1 MLTAALYI
9 RVSTDKQEELSPDAQ
24 KRLLIDYAEKNNM
37 LVSEEYVFIEGGISG
52 KKADKRPKFQRMV
65 GLAKS
70 KERPFDVILVWKYSR
85 FARNQEESILYKSL
99 LKRNNIDVISISEP
113 LIDGPF
119 GTLIERIIE
128 WMDEYYSI
136 RLSGEVMRGM
146 SEKAL
151 RGGYMNVPP
160 LGYTS
165 TTPGSPPAIVP
176 EEAEVVKTIFSKF
189 VNEGITMFQIAR
201 QFNEIGLK
209 TRSGKPYQRRTIDYI
224 LQNPMYI
231 GYVRWNR
238 QHHSSHTIKAKE
250 DWIIS
255 KGNHEPIIPED
266 IYNTAQ
272 ERIKKEL
279 RPWKSRPVTDYK
291 HWLTGIIK
299 CDYCNRALVA
309 SSGTLRNPNI
319 TTFQCSSYAKGKCE
333 SNSVS
338 SNILVP
344 AIMEY
349 LQNVIKSGVVDYTV
363 KTDDKQIDASLLEQ
377 QLSKLAAKEER
388 IKAAY
393 INGIDTME
401 EYKKNKEL
409 ITSER
414 RFIEKQISDL
424 RVDVKHDHKPEM
436 LSRVKELYK
445 ILNDDSI
452 DKIAKNKALSSVIE
466 RITYNK
472 RESKVK
478 VYFYYK

>member
-24 KRLLIDYAEKNNM
+24 KRLLYEYAEKNNM

-52 KKADKRPKFQRMV
+52 KKADKRPKFQRMI

-70 KERPFDVILVWKYSR
+70 KDHPFDVILVWKYSR

-99 LKRNNIDVISISEP
+99 LKRNNIEVISISEP
-113 LIDGPF
+113 LIEGPF
-119 GTLIERIIE
+119 GSLIERIIE

-151 RGGYMNVPP
+151 RGGYMSVAP
-160 LGYTS
+160 LGYAS
-165 TTPGSPPAIVP
+165 TTPGTPPVIVP
-176 EEAEVVKTIFSKF
+176 EEAEVVKTIFNKF
-189 VNEGITMFQIAR
+189 ASEGITMFQIAR
-201 QFNEIGLK
+201 QFNELGIK
-209 TRSGKPYQRRTIDYI
+209 TRSGNLYQRRTIEYI

-238 QHHSSHTIKAKE
+238 QHHSSHTVKSKE

-255 KGNHEPIIPED
+255 KGTHEPIISDD
-266 IYNTAQ
+266 IFNAAQ

-299 CDYCNRALVA
+299 CDYCKKSLVA
-309 SSGTLRNPNI
+309 SSTRNPNI

-338 SNILVP
+338 SKILVP
-344 AIMEY
+344 AIMDY
-349 LQNVIKSGVVDYTV
+349 LRNVINSGVVDYTI
-363 KTDDKQIDASLLEQ
+363 KTEDKQVDVHLLKQ
-377 QLSKLAAKEER
+377 QLFKLDAKEER

-393 INGIDTME
+393 INGIDTMD
-401 EYKKNKEL
+401 EYKKNKDL
-409 ITSER
+409 ISSER
-414 RFIEKQISDL
+414 LFIEKQISDL
-424 RVDVKHDHKPEM
+424 EVDVEDNHKPEM
-436 LSRVKELYK
+436 LSRVKELFK

-452 DKIAKNKALSSVIE
+452 DKLSKNRALSSVVE

-478 VYFYYK
+478 VYFYYR

>member
-24 KRLLIDYAEKNNM
+24 KRLLQEYAEKNNM

-52 KKADKRPKFQRMV
+52 KKADKRPKFQRMI

-70 KERPFDVILVWKYSR
+70 KDHPFDVILVWKYSR

-113 LIDGPF
+113 LIEGPF
-119 GTLIERIIE
+119 GSLIERIIE

-151 RGGYMNVPP
+151 RGGYMSVAP
-160 LGYTS
+160 LGYAS
-165 TTPGSPPAIVP
+165 TTPGNPPVIVP
-176 EEAEVVKTIFSKF
+176 EEAEVVKTIFNKF
-189 VNEGITMFQIAR
+189 VNEGITMFQITR
-201 QFNEIGLK
+201 QFNEMGIK
-209 TRSGKPYQRRTIDYI
+209 TRSGKSYQRRSIDYI

-238 QHHSSHTIKAKE
+238 QHHSSHTVKSKE

-255 KGNHEPIIPED
+255 KGTHEPIISED
-266 IYNTAQ
+266 IYNAAQ

-299 CDYCNRALVA
+299 CDYCKKALVA
-309 SSGTLRNPNI
+309 SSTSNPNI

-344 AIMEY
+344 AIMDY
-349 LQNVIKSGVVDYTV
+349 LRNVINSGLIDYTV
-363 KTDDKQIDASLLEQ
+363 KTDDKQIDVSLLEQ
-377 QLSKLAAKEER
+377 QLSKLNAKEER

-401 EYKKNKEL
+401 EYKKNKDL
-409 ITSER
+409 ISSER
-414 RFIEKQISDL
+414 LFIEKQISNL
-424 RVDVKHDHKPEM
+424 RVDTGLDHKPEM
-436 LSRVKELYK
+436 LRRVKELYNM
-445 ILNDDSI
+445 LNDDSI
-452 DKIAKNKALSSVIE
+452 EKIAKNKALSSVVE

-472 RESKVK
+472 KESKVK
-478 VYFYYK
+478 VYFYYR

>member
-24 KRLLIDYAEKNNM
+24 KRLLLDYAEKNNM

-52 KKADKRPKFQRMV
+52 KKADKRPKFQRMI

-70 KERPFDVILVWKYSR
+70 KDHPFNVILVWKYSR

-151 RGGYMNVPP
+151 RGGYMSVPP
-160 LGYTS
+160 LGYAS
-165 TTPGSPPAIVP
+165 TTPGNPPVVVP
-176 EEAEVVKTIFSKF
+176 EEAELVKTIFNKY
-189 VNEGITMFQIAR
+189 VNEELAMFQIAR
-201 QFNEIGLK
+201 QFNELGVK
-209 TRSGKPYQRRTIDYI
+209 TRFGKPFQRRTIEYI

-238 QHHSSHTIKAKE
+238 QHHSSHTIKSRE

-255 KGNHEPIIPED
+255 KGTHEPIISD
-266 IYNTAQ
+266 DVFNAAQ
-272 ERIKKEL
+272 ERIKRVAKPL
-279 RPWKSRPVTDYK
+279 KSRPVTEYK

-299 CDYCNRALVA
+299 CAYCNRALVA
-309 SSGTLRNPNI
+309 ASSKNPNI
-319 TTFQCSSYAKGKCE
+319 FNFQCSSYAKGKCE

-349 LQNVIKSGVVDYTV
+349 LQNVINSGVVDYTV
-363 KTDDKQIDASLLEQ
+363 KTEDRQIDVSLLEQ
-377 QLSKLAAKEER
+377 QLSKLEVKAER

-393 INGIDTME
+393 INGIDTIE
-401 EYKKNKEL
+401 EYKMNKEL
-409 ITSER
+409 ISSER

-424 RVDVKHDHKPEM
+424 KVDVKHDHKPEM

-478 VYFYYK
+478 VYFYYR

>member
-24 KRLLIDYAEKNNM
+24 KRLLHEYAEKNNI
-37 LVSEEYVFIEGGISG
+37 LVSDEYVYIEGGISG
-52 KKADKRPKFQRMV
+52 KKADKRPKFQRMI

-70 KERPFDVILVWKYSR
+70 KDHPFDVILVWKYSR

-113 LIDGPF
+113 LIEGPF
-119 GTLIERIIE
+119 GSLIERIIE

-136 RLSGEVMRGM
+136 RLSGEVIRGM

-151 RGGYMNVPP
+151 RGGYMSAAP
-160 LGYTS
+160 LGYANKA
-165 TTPGSPPAIVP
+165 PGSPPVIVP
-176 EEAEVVKTIFSKF
+176 EEAEVVKTIFNKF

-209 TRSGKPYQRRTIDYI
+209 TRSGKPYQRRSIDYI

-238 QHHSSHTIKAKE
+238 QHHSSHTVKSKE

-255 KGNHEPIIPED
+255 KGTHEPIISED
-266 IYNTAQ
+266 IFNAAQ
-272 ERIKKEL
+272 ERIKREL
-279 RPWKSRPVTDYK
+279 RPWKSRPITDYK

-299 CDYCNRALVA
+299 CDYCKKALVA
-309 SSGTLRNPNI
+309 SSTSNPNI
-319 TTFQCSSYAKGKCE
+319 TTFQCSNYGKGKCE

-344 AIMEY
+344 AIMGY
-349 LQNVIKSGVVDYTV
+349 LQNVINSGVVDYTV
-363 KTDDKQIDASLLEQ
+363 KADDKQIDVSLLEQ
-377 QLSKLAAKEER
+377 QLNKLNTKEER

-401 EYKKNKEL
+401 EYKKNKDL

-424 RVDVKHDHKPEM
+424 RVDLGHNHKPEM
-436 LSRVKELYK
+436 LRRVKELYK
-445 ILNDDSI
+445 ILNDETI
-452 DKIAKNKALSSVIE
+452 DKTAKNRALAAVVE

-472 RESKVK
+472 RELKVK